1 MRVSRNSK
9 YIIPYLEKF
18 YEVTSYYSY
27 SLIRFVAG
35 AMTVPHGYSKL
46 FVNLNGTVDFFKS
59 VQLEPAYPLAIY
71 IGILEFSG
79 GLFLLSNTV
88 ASAYLWIDRMERRGG
103 RSEFAKRLP
112 SLEVLDQLSYRLV
125 AFVFPLWTFAII
137 AGAIWAEAA
146 WRVS

>member
-1 MRVSRNSK
+1 M
-9 YIIPYLEKF
+9 
-18 YEVTSYYSY
+18 
-27 SLIRFVAG
+27 
-35 AMTVPHGYSKL
+35 VPHGYSKL

>member
-1 MRVSRNSK
+1 MLLTMRVSRNSK

-35 AMTVPHGYSKL
+35 AMMVPHGYSKL

-71 IGILEFSG
+71 IGILEFFG
-79 GLFLLSNTV
+79 GIFLALGFLTRFV
-88 ASAYLWIDRMERRGG
+88 AI
-103 RSEFAKRLP
+103 
-112 SLEVLDQLSYRLV
+112 QLLV
-125 AFVFPLWTFAII
+125 Y
-137 AGAIWAEAA
+137 
-146 WRVS
+146 